1 MAAENG
7 WNVQTSKNES
17 DIKTSN
23 GGVYLCIEQYTT
35 GVTLNNC
42 VSVEI

>member
-7 WNVQTSKNES
+7 WKKKKKKNES

-23 GGVYLCIEQYTT
+23 GGVYLCIK
-35 GVTLNNC
+35 
-42 VSVEI
+42 